1 MKKINRIFASAA
13 LGAGVALT
21 SLSAAGCAGLVPGV
35 VTATVG
41 NNNPFTGM
49 ISAKEALERVRTGAL
64 DAGLGEDQKKLVYI
78 ISKLQNS
85 NLGRE
90 MTQRAADF
98 DYYYAV
104 HNHIEGGGVH
114 IGPVRVI
121 ALELVDDGVRSGYKH
136 DDTKNEDFLKDEQ
149 WFRKAMAHELTHLY
163 QERIWKNMDAP
174 VVWEKGK
181 EAPTAMNSFDQK
193 LWGLAVE
200 GQADLFSIIVNAQ
213 IESKDIDDLNDID
226 DMKAALAFGKYI
238 VNDDFHPSSYGFK
251 GARCDDGR
259 AMTAEEFNKAFGN
272 IPGKKGNFLTSWFRS
287 RADIYAMFAL
297 NPTVLAAAKRAG
309 CPMNDPPPEPE
320 QPEPQPASPQTRA
333 APPAP
338 VVS

>member
-1 MKKINRIFASAA
+1 MKKINRIFASVA

-21 SLSAAGCAGLVPGV
+21 SLSAAGCAGLVPGA
-35 VTATVG
+35 VTATTG

-49 ISAKEALERVRTGAL
+49 ISAKEALERAQTDVV

-78 ISKLQNS
+78 IRQLQKS

-104 HNHIEGGGVH
+104 HNHINGGGVH
-114 IGPVRVI
+114 LGTVRII
-121 ALELVDDGVRSGYKH
+121 AMELVDDGANGGQVVDFTDNVDFYK
-136 DDTKNEDFLKDEQ
+136 EGR

-163 QERIWKNMDAP
+163 QDRVWKNIDAP

-181 EAPTAMNSFDQK
+181 EEPTEMNSFDKK
-193 LWGLAVE
+193 LWALAVE
-200 GQADLFSIIVNAQ
+200 GQADLFSLIVGAQ
-213 IESKDIDDLNDID
+213 IESKDIDDLNNID
-226 DMKAALAFGKYI
+226 DRKAALAFGDYI
-238 VNDDFHPSSYGFK
+238 MNDKFHPRSYGFK

-272 IPGKKGNFLTSWFRS
+272 IPGKKGNFLTPWFRS

-297 NPTVLAAAKRAG
+297 NPAVLEAAKAAG
-309 CPMNDPPPEPE
+309 CPMNDPPPAPE
-320 QPEPQPASPQTRA
+320 VAQPQPQTQPVA
-333 APPAP
+333 VPA
-338 VVS
+338 VS